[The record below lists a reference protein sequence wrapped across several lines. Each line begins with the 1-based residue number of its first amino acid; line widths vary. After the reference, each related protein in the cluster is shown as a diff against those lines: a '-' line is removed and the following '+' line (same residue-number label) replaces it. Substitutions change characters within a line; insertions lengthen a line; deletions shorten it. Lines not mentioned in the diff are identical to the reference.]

1 MYLCTIKHLILLY
14 VMANT
19 LLRIKAL
26 AKERKVRLEDIA
38 VQLGISRVAFQQSL
52 ARNNMSIERLG
63 EIADILNVEIP
74 ELFEA
79 SQPSSMKCP
88 HCGKPINVTIS

>member
-1 MYLCTIKHLILLY
+1 
-14 VMANT
+14 MANT

-38 VQLGISRVAFQQSL
+38 NQLGISRVAFQQSL

-88 HCGKPINVTIS
+88 HCGKPINVTLS